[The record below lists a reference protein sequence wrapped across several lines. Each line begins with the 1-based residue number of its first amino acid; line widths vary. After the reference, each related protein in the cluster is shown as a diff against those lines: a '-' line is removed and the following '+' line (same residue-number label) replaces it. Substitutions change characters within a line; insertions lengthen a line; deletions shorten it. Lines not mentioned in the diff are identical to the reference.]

1 MAPLPTVAASRTL
14 AQAVKVSARA
24 LSTTAA
30 RPVAPSGEVSSS
42 YTSPFKGAQ
51 KTTQVPNFNHYMTKK
66 SPSTVQLFQYFM
78 VGTMG
83 AISAAGAKSTI
94 QGEFMVLWRNREG
107 IEGWI

>member
-14 AQAVKVSARA
+14 AQAVKVSTRA

-30 RPVAPSGEVSSS
+30 RPVAQHGEVSST
-42 YTSPFKGAQ
+42 YKSPFTGTQ
-51 KTTQVPNFNHYMTKK
+51 KSTQVPNFGHYMAKR
-66 SPSTVQLFQYFM
+66 SPSTNMLFQYFM

-94 QGEFMVLWRNREG
+94 QGESWFLRIKRRD
-107 IEGWI
+107 